1 MAYWFLVMGAA
12 LSFAGMLFHGVIGG
26 KLYST
31 NINKSDL
38 EPLGKT
44 LSIFSW
50 QFHSIHLFVCAAT
63 LIYIAYNPEFA
74 VAAYPIVGINT
85 LGAVLFLALGLT
97 NRELMKMPGSILMG
111 GVAALAW
118 FGIH

>member
-1 MAYWFLVMGAA
+1 MAYWFLVLGAS
-12 LSFAGMLFHGVIGG
+12 LSFAGMLFHAVIGG

-44 LSIFSW
+44 LSIFTW
-50 QFHSIHLFVCAAT
+50 QFHSIYLFISAVT
-63 LIYIAYNPEFA
+63 LLFIAYHPEFA
-74 VAAYPIVGINT
+74 VAAYPIIGINI
-85 LGAVLFLALGLT
+85 LGAILFLALGLAD
-97 NRELMKMPGSILMG
+97 RELLKMPGSILMG

-118 FGIH
+118 LGI